1 MNGLKPWWPLVGA
14 LAVQACSFP
23 CDKTGNSGGTLQP
36 VSGSG
41 QLVVRCASTNDTR
54 TFAFHETW
62 FLSSVHD
69 LEKKTRS
76 FEVALLFQGQSAP
89 SNLSFTVD
97 RTLADG
103 TYPIDG
109 QSTEPVQ
116 TEMTWM
122 RSMEGTLS
130 LARSRDV
137 PFIDVSEPDPGEY
150 ATTVDLTLALTGEL
164 LSYPGFNCPEQL
176 QFTVESSTVHLEK
189 QTTVGM
195 CDGGDV
201 LEGLSNARLGH

>member
-1 MNGLKPWWPLVGA
+1 MKPWLPLAGA
-14 LAVQACSFP
+14 LVVQACSFP
-23 CDKTGNSGGTLQP
+23 CDKTGDSRGTLQP

-41 QLVVRCASTNDTR
+41 QLVVSCASRQDTR

-62 FLSSVHD
+62 FLYSVHD

-76 FEVALLFQGQSAP
+76 FEVTLGFQGQNAP
-89 SNLSFTVD
+89 ANLNFTFD

-103 TYPIDG
+103 AYPLDG
-109 QSTEPVQ
+109 QSTAPVQ
-116 TEMTWM
+116 TELTWM
-122 RSMEGTLS
+122 RSLEGTVS

-137 PFIDVSEPDPGEY
+137 PFIDVSEPEPGEY
-150 ATTVDLTLALTGEL
+150 ATTVDLTLALTGQL
-164 LSYPGFNCPEQL
+164 TSYYSFDCPEPL
-176 QFTVESSTVHLEK
+176 QFTLLPSTVHLEK
-189 QTTVGM
+189 HTTVGT